1 MNGWF
6 FSTKIH
12 DKSEILL
19 NLTMDD
25 CFNYITKYP
34 KKVLVL
40 NTYREKDKFVSS
52 YDKIIFVVHKCIIAD
67 NESWIHCF

>member
-1 MNGWF
+1 
-6 FSTKIH
+6 
-12 DKSEILL
+12 
-19 NLTMDD
+19 MDD

-52 YDKIIFVVHKCIIAD
+52 YDKIIFVFLVVHKCIIAD
-67 NESWIHCF
+67 NES

>member
-1 MNGWF
+1 
-6 FSTKIH
+6 
-12 DKSEILL
+12 
-19 NLTMDD
+19 MDD

-67 NESWIHCF
+67 NES

>member
-1 MNGWF
+1 
-6 FSTKIH
+6 
-12 DKSEILL
+12 
-19 NLTMDD
+19 MDD
-25 CFNYITKYP
+25 CFNYFTKYP

-67 NESWIHCF
+67 NES